1 MRRVLYITRILVVGA
16 MVSWCI
22 LGGLPVPAHAEEYYI
37 AESFGLYS
45 KGIEYYHEGRLREAK
60 EVLERS
66 VRLDPRNDEAQGY
79 LDLVNAELSMRAK
92 GRLDFYQS
100 ESDLRRESDFEER
113 QYYAEVEPDYYYEPE
128 PEWEWEYEEE
138 PGASA
143 ADISG
148 EIRMGIGFTSEDIVW
163 KDANGDNIG
172 VPFEKNW
179 KYLWGKDRH
188 NTYDAKIFD
197 RLKLDIDTGKETGF
211 NAYGQIVIDPW
222 TFVGKEDV
230 RINSVAPAGD
240 KVDIEL
246 KYWSNTRSTINET
259 YRSNKGNIITL
270 DEIKIVD
277 GKTTASIPTGIT
289 DWATTFNP
297 VLTGT
302 EIDRRYMPF
311 RKLWLD
317 YGTGEEG
324 FNSRVFLMA
333 DQTEALTSDDPLRLS
348 NNHVYWEESPW
359 LDEYEPSRIFYPDSG
374 LEPVKK
380 GRWIRRLSFFA
391 KDSYYDD
398 NSNRLVFL
406 RGLSLGGRIYDN
418 TSYNMTVAT
427 PMSLWDD
434 YENVTSIPLA
444 LRLKSEVS
452 PDLTLGSVYTFKA
465 GMDNDSL
472 EAMNNVLGFD
482 AAYNLNP
489 EWQVFG
495 EIAASDTEV
504 DEANGKQNDYDGF
517 AYSLGFKSEPARTK
531 VSLSYMAQ
539 DFYPALSNYRYTRR
553 DQFYSKHIR
562 FSELPEQDQ
571 AIAIGDGIDRGRI
584 VFGVETTRD
593 FLDEALNAKVN
604 FRNVH
609 GDSGKYV
616 ETVTRLETTYA
627 MSPQLTVKGL
637 ALYQHLPSTTAG
649 YDPLI
654 YAKTSYGFT
663 DYYSEE
669 DIFVENA
676 DVENGKDPSIGT
688 FSLGARYDFSE
699 NMAWEGVYEKT
710 NDPGDSPRALL
721 NDSYVS
727 TETKGGMLLDKI
739 IPFLYDQ
746 DMFEMPPYDYYDIY
760 KTKLIYRPFSKLTGI
775 LSFTRNVNKYAI
787 GLDDNINHIGL
798 ELDYKHNER
807 LTFGFKYIYSKL
819 KDVYRQSQEGGV
831 HYEGHHNFFAELD
844 YNIDKDQKFSLLF
857 GEFVAYAPLE
867 GLYAP
872 AKWSLSALDTQ
883 HIVRMF
889 YNRKF

>member
-1 MRRVLYITRILVVGA
+1 
-16 MVSWCI
+16 
-22 LGGLPVPAHAEEYYI
+22 
-37 AESFGLYS
+37 
-45 KGIEYYHEGRLREAK
+45 
-60 EVLERS
+60 
-66 VRLDPRNDEAQGY
+66 
-79 LDLVNAELSMRAK
+79 
-92 GRLDFYQS
+92 
-100 ESDLRRESDFEER
+100 
-113 QYYAEVEPDYYYEPE
+113 
-128 PEWEWEYEEE
+128 
-138 PGASA
+138 
-143 ADISG
+143 
-148 EIRMGIGFTSEDIVW
+148 
-163 KDANGDNIG
+163 
-172 VPFEKNW
+172 
-179 KYLWGKDRH
+179 
-188 NTYDAKIFD
+188 
-197 RLKLDIDTGKETGF
+197 LKLDIDTGKEEGF

-222 TFVGKEDV
+222 SFVGKEDV
-230 RINSVAPAGD
+230 RISSAAPEGGD
-240 KVDIEL
+240 NVDIEL
-246 KYWSNTRSTINET
+246 KYWSNTRSTINEI
-259 YRSNKGNIITL
+259 YRSRKGNIINL
-270 DEIKIVD
+270 NEIKIVD

-297 VLTGT
+297 VPTGT
-302 EIDRRYMPF
+302 AIDWRYMPL

-324 FNSRVFLMA
+324 FNSRLFLMA
-333 DQTEALTSDDPLRLS
+333 DQAEALTSDDPLRLS

-359 LDEYEPSRIFYPDSG
+359 LDEYEPSLIFYPDSG
-374 LEPVKK
+374 QRPVKK
-380 GRWIRRLSFFA
+380 GRWIRRHSFFT
-391 KDSYYDD
+391 KDSDY
-398 NSNRLVFL
+398 NRLTFL
-406 RGLSLGGRIYDN
+406 RGISLGGGIYDN

-444 LRLKSEVS
+444 VRLKSEVS
-452 PDLTLGSVYTFKA
+452 PDLTLGSVYTFKG

-489 EWQVFG
+489 EWQIFG
-495 EIAASDTEV
+495 EIAASATEV
-504 DEANGKQNDYDGF
+504 DEANGRQNDYDGF
-517 AYSLGFKSEPARTK
+517 AYSLGFKSEPTKTK

-571 AIAIGDGIDRGRI
+571 AIAIGDGIDRGR
-584 VFGVETTRD
+584 VVLGVETTRD
-593 FLDEALNAKVN
+593 FLNDDLNARIN
-604 FRNVH
+604 LRNVRK
-609 GDSGKYV
+609 DNGKYI
-616 ETVTRLETTYA
+616 ETVSRLETTYA
-627 MSPQLTVKGL
+627 MTPQLTVKGL
-637 ALYQHLPSTTAG
+637 ALYQHLPKTTAG

-676 DVENGKDPSIGT
+676 DVEDGKDPSIGT
-688 FSLGARYDFSE
+688 FSLGARYDLSE
-699 NMAWEGVYEKT
+699 NMAWEGVYERT
-710 NDPGDSPRALL
+710 NDPGDSPRGLL

-727 TETKGGMLLDKI
+727 TETKDGMLLDKLV
-739 IPFLYDQ
+739 PFLYDQ

-819 KDVYRQSQEGGV
+819 KDVYRQNQEGGV

-844 YNIDKDQKFSLLF
+844 YNIDEEQKFSLLF

-867 GLYAP
+867 DLYAP